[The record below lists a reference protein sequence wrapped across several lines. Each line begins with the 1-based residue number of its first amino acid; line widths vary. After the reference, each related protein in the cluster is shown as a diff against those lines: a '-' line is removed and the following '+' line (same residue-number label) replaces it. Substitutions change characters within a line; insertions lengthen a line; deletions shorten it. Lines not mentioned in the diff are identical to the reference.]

1 VVLTPICCYALQ
13 NREWPNSAVC
23 RHSGVDYILLA
34 GYLKMLPTELV
45 QVFPRAILNIHP
57 ALLPSFGGKG
67 FYGMKVHE
75 AVIRSGAR

>member
-1 VVLTPICCYALQ
+1 MVLIPICCYALQ
-13 NREWPNSAVC
+13 NREWPNNAVC

-75 AVIRSGAR
+75 AVIQSGAR